1 MRSKL
6 SQGNSDAPLLL
17 YVGRLGLEK
26 SLDKL
31 KKVLDTL
38 PNARLALVGTGPYE
52 DKLKTLFK
60 DYPTVYFAGQM
71 VGEEL
76 SQAYASCD
84 VFVMPSETE
93 TLGFVVMEAMASGLP
108 VIGARAGGL
117 IDLIEH
123 DKTGYLANSDD
134 EMIEFTAYVKK
145 IVESTELRKRMSEEA
160 LMWSQQWSWET
171 ATSKLRNIQYRKA
184 LKIHKLARDEKGRYI
199 RDIETAILNS

>member
-1 MRSKL
+1 MRTKL
-6 SQGNSDAPLLL
+6 SQGHSDAPLLL

-31 KKVLDTL
+31 KKVLDRMPT
-38 PNARLALVGTGPYE
+38 ARLALVGTGPYE
-52 DKLKTLFK
+52 DKLKAVFK
-60 DYPTVYFAGQM
+60 DYPGVYFAGQM
-71 VGEEL
+71 VGVEL

-123 DKTGYLANSDD
+123 DKTGYLVTPNED
-134 EMIEFTAYVKK
+134 MVEFTDCVKK
-145 IVESTELRKRMSEEA
+145 VVDNIEIRARMSEEA
-160 LMWSQQWSWET
+160 LQWSQQWSWEA
-171 ATSKLRNIQYRKA
+171 ATSKLRNIQYQKA
-184 LKIHKLARDEKGRYI
+184 LRLHRLARDDQGRYI
-199 RDIETAILNS
+199 RDIEAAIMDS